1 MIYSR
6 LTAVLGTTPLLL
18 GLVSLQP
25 AFAAEHKGEPA
36 KQATVP
42 AKKGENVDRDKR
54 DSSPHSQ
61 AARVVLAIL
70 ADQLAVE
77 GDRNKDAMAL
87 ITAARIQAQLG
98 MRTGKDDKTTQGKL
112 DPKARPAGPARDMTV
127 NGLLER
133 ARQYAVGRKDLIAL
147 ADEVARMVERGREG
161 GPLVRMTEI
170 QAGLHDFWAIKYG
183 GGEPAAVAVS
193 HDGDADLEVFVRDE
207 SGNTVC
213 ATRAGGGE
221 TCRWMPKWTGLFRIE
236 VRNIGIV
243 STRYRIITN

>member
-1 MIYSR
+1 MISR
-6 LTAVLGTTPLLL
+6 RLAAVLTAV
-18 GLVSLQP
+18 SLAWVMFVAKP
-25 AFAAEHKGEPA
+25 AFTAEQKGAPA

-42 AKKGENVDRDKR
+42 AKKGENVDRAKR
-54 DSSPHSQ
+54 DNSPHSQ
-61 AARVVLAIL
+61 AARVVLAVL

-77 GDRNKDAMAL
+77 GDRNKDAMSL

-98 MRTGKDDKTTQGKL
+98 LRTGKDDKTTQGKP

-133 ARQYAVGRKDLIAL
+133 ARQYAGGRKDLIAL

-161 GPLVRMTEI
+161 GPLVRTTDI

-183 GGEPAAVAVS
+183 GGEPAAVAIS
-193 HDGDADLEVFVRDE
+193 HDGDADLDVFVRDE

-236 VRNIGIV
+236 VRNIGVV